1 MLSQSVAITPAGR
14 FPLVFPPGRH
24 QASPSAL
31 WDLPLRDALEVLM
44 SLAAGRG
51 TTEPAPAPD
60 VQHPAGLSAREQEV
74 LAQLAAGQS
83 NKAIARSLGLS
94 PHTVKRHVANVLTKL
109 GVTSRGQAAAW
120 LYRQGA

>member
-1 MLSQSVAITPAGR
+1 MLSQSVAIAPAGQ
-14 FPLVFPPGRH
+14 FPLLPPLGQH

-44 SLAAGRG
+44 SLAAGQG

-60 VQHPAGLSAREQEV
+60 VQRPAGLSAREQEV
-74 LAQLAAGQS
+74 LALVAAGQS
-83 NKAIARSLGLS
+83 NKTIARSLELS

-109 GVTSRGQAAAW
+109 GVASRGQAAAW
-120 LYRQGA
+120 LYRQGL